1 MGLVALNDLMVV
13 CLPFDQ
19 RFAGSNPAEDD
30 RSLRAIKIRH
40 TASFRGEVKL
50 SLQSLK
56 ILQHVKDPYEYENDT
71 SKAKFSDQFCK
82 VSPASLLDVSAGNCQ
97 TTLVDESEVTREIE
111 WGSTIA
117 YKLRWHKGRLVR
129 QPQ

>member
-1 MGLVALNDLMVV
+1 MGLVALDDLMVV
-13 CLPFDQ
+13 CLPFDP

-30 RSLRAIKIRH
+30 RFLRAIKIRN

-71 SKAKFSDQFCK
+71 SKAKFCDNFLQSFSCFATRCFCWQLPDNSGGRIRSD
-82 VSPASLLDVSAGNCQ
+82 
-97 TTLVDESEVTREIE
+97 
-111 WGSTIA
+111 
-117 YKLRWHKGRLVR
+117 
-129 QPQ
+129 